1 MHPMQN
7 PIWKFES
14 DLTNRLLIWSILS
27 LLSGLYLWFATNEFG
42 RGFGIQAAA
51 WGAVDAAIAFFGAR
65 SAVRRKSTADPKKEA
80 LFIRKVLLVNTGL
93 DILYVIGGIFFSTW
107 ESLFWQGTGWGI
119 VLQGAFL
126 FFFDL
131 FHAIKTPVEV
141 E

>member
-1 MHPMQN
+1 MQN

-51 WGAVDAAIAFFGAR
+51 WGAVDAAIAFIGAR
-65 SAVRRKSTADPKKEA
+65 SAVRRSSTADPKKEA